1 MTYIVMKEIQL
12 SFSFLYSFNFISLFY
27 MYHFTLAEQ
36 VESLDFISKTFDY
49 EKH

>member
-1 MTYIVMKEIQL
+1 MTYFVMTEKQL
-12 SFSFLYSFNFISLFY
+12 SFSFLDSFNFISLFY

-36 VESLDFISKTFDY
+36 VENLDYISKLFVY